1 MYFKHKMDKR
11 KRKKCYFLTNGIQSI
26 DYKDTELLK
35 KFVSD
40 NGKILPCRLTGTSR
54 KYQKLVAKAVKNARQ
69 AALLPYSG
77 DIHFG
82 T

>member
-1 MYFKHKMDKR
+1 MFYKNKMDKR
-11 KRKKCYFLTNGIQSI
+11 KKKRCYFLTNDIRSV

-54 KYQKLVAKAVKNARQ
+54 KFQKLVAKAVKRSRQ

-82 T
+82 A

>member
-11 KRKKCYFLTNGIQSI
+11 KKKRCYFLTNGIDKV

-40 NGKILPCRLTGTSR
+40 NGKILPNRLTGTSR
-54 KYQKLVAKAVKNARQ
+54 KYQKVVAKAVKRARQ

>member
-1 MYFKHKMDKR
+1 MFYKNKMDKR
-11 KRKKCYFLTNGIQSI
+11 KKKRCYFVTNDIKLV

-54 KYQKLVAKAVKNARQ
+54 KYQKLVSKAVKRARQ